1 MPRQRKAD
9 YSHPYPEFEK
19 TGLWNALNEGIGRLV
34 ENQDL
39 KETAPREYI
48 LGYLCKLLT
57 QRRKT
62 LFSK

>member
-1 MPRQRKAD
+1 MPRKRKSGH
-9 YSHPYPEFEK
+9 SHPYREFEK
-19 TGLWNALNEGIGRLV
+19 TGLWNALNEGIGRMV

-48 LGYLCKLLT
+48 LGYVCEVLIR
-57 QRRKT
+57 RRKT

>member
-1 MPRQRKAD
+1 MPRQRKFD
-9 YSHPYPEFEK
+9 HSHPYAEFEE

-39 KETAPREYI
+39 KETTPRVYI
-48 LGYLCKLLT
+48 VGYLCEVLT
-57 QRRKT
+57 RRRKT